1 MTGHENNQL
10 MNLNVIQNS
19 KIFYVKFLRFIFP
32 NVTLNW

>member
-1 MTGHENNQL
+1 MKGIENNQL
-10 MNLNVIQNS
+10 MHSNVFQNS